1 MTDVTFTFR
10 LDQSL
15 KDAFAAMAEAQDLSA
30 AQLLRR
36 MMREAVERHEEEV
49 AHERWLHRE
58 IDDAMHD
65 TGKPRSER
73 FSNEAISGE
82 WERERGEI
90 ERRDE
95 S

>member
-1 MTDVTFTFR
+1 MTEVTFTFR
-10 LDQSL
+10 LDQPL
-15 KDAFAAMAEAQDLSA
+15 KEAFAAMAERRDLSA

-36 MMREAVERHEEEV
+36 MMRDAVERHEEEV

-65 TGKPRSER
+65 TGKPRSQR
-73 FSNEAISGE
+73 FSNEAITSE
-82 WERERGEI
+82 WEQERGEI

>member
-10 LDQSL
+10 LDQPL
-15 KDAFAAMAEAQDLSA
+15 KEAFAAMAEAQELSA

-36 MMREAVERHEEEV
+36 MMRDAVERHEEEA
-49 AHERWLHRE
+49 AHERWLLRE

-65 TGKPRSER
+65 TGKPRSPR
-73 FSNEAISGE
+73 FSNEAIAAE
-82 WERERGEI
+82 WERERGQI

>member
-10 LDQSL
+10 LDRPL
-15 KDAFAAMAEAQDLSA
+15 KEAFAAMAETRDLSA

-36 MMREAVERHEEEV
+36 MIREAVERHEEVV

-65 TGKPRSER
+65 TGKPRLER
-73 FSNEAISGE
+73 FSNEAITGE

-90 ERRDE
+90 ARRDE